1 MVADGKFPLPV
12 HSGGRAGTLFRL
24 WESEAQQ
31 HNKESMMLKVT
42 VQNLGD
48 VKVFRCTG
56 RIVYGSEDDLMTALS
71 KQRSLRVAVFD
82 LGGVRMIDAA
92 GLGSLIA
99 VRKQAKAMG
108 IKFRLM
114 NLHPRVEDLLSLT
127 NLQSVLEVCAV
138 PEMLELLCR
147 AWNQPPKARDSAGRS
162 LLKGFEDAEIF
173 SLQGRS

>member
-1 MVADGKFPLPV
+1 
-12 HSGGRAGTLFRL
+12 
-24 WESEAQQ
+24 
-31 HNKESMMLKVT
+31 MMLKVT

>member
-1 MVADGKFPLPV
+1 
-12 HSGGRAGTLFRL
+12 
-24 WESEAQQ
+24 
-31 HNKESMMLKVT
+31 MMLKVT

-56 RIVYGSEDDLMTALS
+56 RIVYGSEDELISALS
-71 KQRSLRVAVFD
+71 KQRSLRVAVLD
-82 LGGVRMIDAA
+82 LGGVRIIDAA

-127 NLQSVLEVCAV
+127 NLRSVLEGCSV

-147 AWNQPPKARDSAGRS
+147 AWNQAPKATDSAGRS
-162 LLKGFEDAEIF
+162 LLNGFEDAELF